1 MVVRDFLTRLQAI
14 YVVYTCVFL
23 HCLDVYN
30 FVIQGETT
38 SKVFYNKYFKLNELI
53 FDLLEN
59 SLNQNIQIK

>member
-30 FVIQGETT
+30 FVIQGKTT